1 MPTEKIAE
9 IVSDEILIANGADVL
24 GLLYGREEDNLILL
38 RKNITPGFFN
48 LATGIAGDV
57 VQKLVNYRCRIAVVG
72 DFSDIDSK
80 SFRDFVY
87 ESNQRGNIFFLASV
101 EEARER
107 LLRT

>member
-72 DFSDIDSK
+72 DFSDIISK